1 MLAGS
6 NVVQSPRNRI
16 RRLITFMIAWDE
28 QWPRLR
34 HGDIYPYPLATETNY
49 TAGGWEVE
57 VTAVISISPGGHST
71 APIWTYRQPY
81 ALDEAGAEL
90 MSPEEAHRVTQE
102 AIAAFALRLRQ
113 LLA

>member
-1 MLAGS
+1 
-6 NVVQSPRNRI
+6 
-16 RRLITFMIAWDE
+16 MIAWDE

-49 TAGGWEVE
+49 TPGGWKVDIA
-57 VTAVISISPGGHST
+57 AVVGITDGGHST

-81 ALDEAGAEL
+81 ALDEAGGE
-90 MSPEEAHRVTQE
+90 MIGPQEAQRVTQE
-102 AIAAFALRLRQ
+102 AITAFANRLRD